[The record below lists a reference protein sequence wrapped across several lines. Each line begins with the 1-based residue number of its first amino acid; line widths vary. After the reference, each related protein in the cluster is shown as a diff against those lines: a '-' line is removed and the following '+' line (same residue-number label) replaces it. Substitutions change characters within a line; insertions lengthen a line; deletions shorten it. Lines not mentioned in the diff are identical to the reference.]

1 MRNLKCVDMHRR
13 LKGLGKSELGSP
25 IGVFDF
31 FLRNSPYAGNRK
43 AVVTVSEAKG
53 VTLMTIALKE
63 RRDGR
68 WYERAPYPAETCR
81 LLALF
86 FEPWETP
93 VSFHPSSFEK
103 NKPMKFYHSHVLI
116 EITTKNQALF

>member
-1 MRNLKCVDMHRR
+1 MRNLQCVDMHRR
-13 LKGLGKSELGSP
+13 LKGLGKSELGGP
-25 IGVFDF
+25 TGTFDF

-68 WYERAPYPAETCR
+68 WHERAPYPAETCR

-93 VSFHPSSFEK
+93 ASFHPFGLRP
-103 NKPMKFYHSHVLI
+103 NVPMKFYHSHILSNI
-116 EITTKNQALF
+116 ITSHQTVF